1 MGVGD
6 DMNKEIKKQLILSF
20 VLLTFVVATLFF
32 WYQNFIFHTYGEKVD
47 YQYCL
52 YAQNEE
58 WQIAGY
64 EFYQKGKTQ
73 GYGHARVTPLQPQL
87 LKKNDEM
94 TVTLHLKNHQPFIQ
108 TIKIQNDN
116 QVLLLENQTGQNIFS
131 EKDLKNVQ
139 LQIEVKRQK
148 KSIYNQTLSMQKQD
162 IMTYTSA
169 NKDYTLTNVYVTENW
184 LKTGVFSSKDQD
196 LAKEYPYMIINYMYS
211 HEQNHE
217 VNINDYERFVYLK
230 GKTEDF
236 LNDQVEGIGY
246 YDGQGSLFD
255 MQLCCAITL
264 MKSEDDLNPYTF
276 TLPLN
281 PIQKGES

>member
-6 DMNKEIKKQLILSF
+6 DMNNEVKKQLTLSLILLA
-20 VLLTFVVATLFF
+20 LLIATLFF
-32 WYQNFIFHTYGEKVD
+32 WYPNFMFHTYAERLD

-52 YAQNEE
+52 RGENDEFVVD
-58 WQIAGY
+58 GY
-64 EFYQKGKTQ
+64 QFYQDGQTQ
-73 GYGHARVTPLQPQL
+73 GYGHARITPLKSQVF
-87 LKKNDEM
+87 KKNDE
-94 TVTLHLKNHQPFIQ
+94 VTLTLILSQEHQLSQ
-108 TIKIQNDN
+108 KIKIQNDD
-116 QVLLLENQTGQNIFS
+116 QVVTLDEQESEDAFLEEDIQNAKLQISVNRQNKTTYDQTI
-131 EKDLKNVQ
+131 ELKN
-139 LQIEVKRQK
+139 
-148 KSIYNQTLSMQKQD
+148 QD
-162 IMTYTSA
+162 MLTYTSE

-236 LNDQVEGIGY
+236 LNDQMEEIGY

-255 MQLCCAITL
+255 MQLCCVITL
-264 MKSEDDLNPYTF
+264 MKSEDDLHPYTF
-276 TLPLN
+276 TLPLS
-281 PIQKGES
+281 PIQKGE

>member
-6 DMNKEIKKQLILSF
+6 GMNNEVKKQLTLSLILLA
-20 VLLTFVVATLFF
+20 LLIATLFF
-32 WYQNFIFHTYGEKVD
+32 WYPNFMFHTYVERLD

-52 YAQNEE
+52 RGENDEFVVD
-58 WQIAGY
+58 GY
-64 EFYQKGKTQ
+64 QFYQDGQTQ
-73 GYGHARVTPLQPQL
+73 GYGHARITPLKSQVF
-87 LKKNDEM
+87 KKNDE
-94 TVTLHLKNHQPFIQ
+94 VTLTLILSQEHQLSQ
-108 TIKIQNDN
+108 KIKIQNDD
-116 QVLLLENQTGQNIFS
+116 QVVTLDEQESEDVFLEEDIQNAKLQISVNRQNKTTYDQTI
-131 EKDLKNVQ
+131 ELKN
-139 LQIEVKRQK
+139 
-148 KSIYNQTLSMQKQD
+148 QD
-162 IMTYTSA
+162 MFTYTSA

-255 MQLCCAITL
+255 MQLCCVITL
-264 MKSEDDLNPYTF
+264 MKSEDDLHPYTF
-276 TLPLN
+276 TLPLS
-281 PIQKGES
+281 PIQKGE